1 MFNVTRSPEIPASLA
16 TQRSYAEEDVLLK
29 LKEIFHDK
37 CYLCEIKDPTSI
49 NVEHFYAHQGDNN
62 KKFDWNN
69 LYYVCGRCNNI
80 KLAKYNNLIDC
91 ADPGYDAFRLVKH
104 LPPHTPYQSK
114 LIIEAMNDDDKTTE
128 TAALLD
134 EIYNTD
140 KTINK
145 KITGRYL
152 RRKIFSRYNR
162 FLELVNVH
170 IDDELSQEVKD
181 DALMRLRNL
190 VSKKQEFSAFIRWI
204 VIEDDYLLDIL
215 GEYID

>member
-1 MFNVTRSPEIPASLA
+1 MFNVTRGPDAPKSLA
-16 TQRSYAEEDVLLK
+16 AKRDYAGEDVLNN

-49 NVEHFYAHQGDNN
+49 NVEHFDAHQGDEK

-80 KLAKYNNLIDC
+80 KLARYNNLLDC
-91 ADPGYDAFRLVKH
+91 ADPTYDVFKLVKH

-114 LIIEAMNDDDKTTE
+114 ILIQAMDKDAKTLE
-128 TAALLD
+128 TAQLLD
-134 EIYNTD
+134 EIFNTE

-145 KITGRYL
+145 KITGTYL
-152 RRKIFSRYNR
+152 RKKVFHRYNR
-162 FLELVNVH
+162 FLELINEY
-170 IDDELSQEVKD
+170 IDEELPPRRKDE
-181 DALMRLRNL
+181 ALERLQVL

-204 VIEDDYLLDIL
+204 VLEDSYLLKLL
-215 GEYID
+215 GDHID